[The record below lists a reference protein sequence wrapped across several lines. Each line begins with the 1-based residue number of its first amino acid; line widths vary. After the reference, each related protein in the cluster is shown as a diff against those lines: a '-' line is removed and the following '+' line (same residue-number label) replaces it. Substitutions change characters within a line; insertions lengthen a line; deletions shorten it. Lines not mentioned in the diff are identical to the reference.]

1 MTGTD
6 HLAIRHPT
14 RPSLARAP
22 RALIER
28 NDPIE
33 GAADRGVSEAIYLH
47 DQDGKDLQLSW
58 DRPRDE
64 WPVNEGGSYAMVD
77 EALELDDP
85 LAEASEDLT
94 ARGQPAG

>member
-47 DQDGKDLQLSW
+47 DPDG
-58 DRPRDE
+58 
-64 WPVNEGGSYAMVD
+64 NG
-77 EALELDDP
+77 LE
-85 LAEASEDLT
+85 
-94 ARGQPAG
+94 R